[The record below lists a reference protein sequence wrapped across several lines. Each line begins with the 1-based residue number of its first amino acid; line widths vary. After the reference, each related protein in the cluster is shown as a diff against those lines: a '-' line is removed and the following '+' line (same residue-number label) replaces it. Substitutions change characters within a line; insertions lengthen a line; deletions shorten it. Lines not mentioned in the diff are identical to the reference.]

1 MGSQAIHTSLHFLNQ
16 EFEIARLST
25 LQKKSDSTSLYPSIT
40 VHSDYFMFCVVQG
53 QGRDE
58 GRDGRPS
65 TDQP

>member
-1 MGSQAIHTSLHFLNQ
+1 MGSKAIHLTPFSQ
-16 EFEIARLST
+16 SRVEIARLST
-25 LQKKSDSTSLYPSIT
+25 IQKMSDSTSLYPSIT
-40 VHSDYFMFCVVQG
+40 VHSDYFMFCVVEG